1 MKKTILILA
10 ALLLGISTA
19 NAQWWKNDRI
29 KGNGEMTTQN
39 RKVSNYDKVSLVGF
53 MDVELISGKEGALK
67 VEAESN
73 LQEYIT
79 TEVNDGVLKISVEK
93 GVSLSPS
100 GNRGIKVIVP
110 FEEIEGVSVTGSGDM
125 WSSDQI
131 KAESFKTSLTG
142 SGNLKLNLNVRD
154 LKSTI
159 TGSGDTEL
167 KGTAEDFSCTVTGSG
182 DFKAFNLRTAKADVT
197 ISGSGD
203 VEVTAMEELKARVSG
218 SGDIKYNGNPKKQD
232 FKTSGSGSI
241 SSN

>member
-1 MKKTILILA
+1 MKRTILILA
-10 ALLLGISTA
+10 ALLLTISTA
-19 NAQWWKNDRI
+19 NAQWWKNERI
-29 KGNGEMTTQN
+29 KGNGEMVTQN
-39 RKVSNYDKVSLVGF
+39 RKVSNYDKVTLVGS

-67 VEAESN
+67 IEAESN

-79 TEVNDGVLKISVEK
+79 TEVSNGVLKISVEK

-110 FEEIEGVSVTGSGDM
+110 FEEIEGVSITGSGDIINL
-125 WSSDQI
+125 DQI
-131 KAESFKTSLTG
+131 KDRSFETRLTG

-154 LKSTI
+154 LNSAI
-159 TGSGDTEL
+159 TGSGNTQL
-167 KGTAEDFSCTVTGSG
+167 KGTAENFSCTVTGSG
-182 DFKAFNLRTAKADVT
+182 DFEAFDLRTTNAEVS

-203 VEVTAMEELKARVSG
+203 VDVTVTESLKARVSG
-218 SGDIKYNGNPKKQD
+218 SGDIQYNGNPKKQD

>member
-19 NAQWWKNDRI
+19 NAQWWKNERI
-29 KGNGEMTTQN
+29 KGNGEMTTQDRN
-39 RKVSNYDKVSLVGF
+39 VSNYEKVTLVGS

-79 TEVNDGVLKISVEK
+79 TEVNDGVLKISVKK
-93 GVSLSPS
+93 GVSISPT

-110 FEEIEGVSVTGSGDM
+110 FEEIDGVSITGSGEIRN
-125 WSSDQI
+125 SDQI
-131 KAESFKTSLTG
+131 KAESFKSSLTG
-142 SGNLKLNLNVRD
+142 SGNLKLNLNVKD

-167 KGTAEDFSCTVTGSG
+167 KGTAENFSCTVTGSG
-182 DFKAFNLRTAKADVT
+182 DLDAFNLRASKAEVT

-203 VEVTAMEELKARVSG
+203 VNLTATEELKARVSG

-232 FKTSGSGSI
+232 FKTAGSGSI

>member
-1 MKKTILILA
+1 MKKTILIFA
-10 ALLLGISTA
+10 ALLLSISTA

-39 RKVSNYDKVSLVGF
+39 RTVSNYDKVTLVGS

-79 TEVNDGVLKISVEK
+79 TEVSNGVLKISVKK
-93 GVSLSPS
+93 GVSISPS
-100 GNRGIKVIVP
+100 GNREIKVIVP
-110 FEEIEGVSVTGSGDM
+110 FEEIEGVSITGSGDIR
-125 WSSDQI
+125 SSDQI
-131 KAESFKTSLTG
+131 KAKSFETSLTG

-159 TGSGDTEL
+159 TGSGNTEL
-167 KGTAEDFSCTVTGSG
+167 KGTAENFSCTVTGSG
-182 DFKAFNLRTAKADVT
+182 DFEAFNLGASKAEVT

-203 VEVTAMEELKARVSG
+203 VEVTATEELKARISG